1 MIKLSKLKRLL
12 SGLLVIAM
20 ASSLAACSGSSTKT
34 DTGTNTN
41 NSTSTNTSGTASPA
55 TPDRPSWAKKADE
68 ITGTLNVY
76 TTMEET
82 QQESLRK
89 IWSKYYPNSK
99 LQFQSDS
106 IGTLVTRLKSE
117 SSAPVADVLIG
128 GLFEAD
134 GTKYHDVL
142 QPYTSVNDAQLNY
155 HDKSG
160 YYTLYDVQVMCLI
173 VNKDLTKKLGVE
185 IKGYQDLLQ
194 PQLAG
199 KIIMAEPAASSS
211 AYRQLQTILA
221 TMGDKFDDE
230 KGWNYIKQLMVQA
243 KGIITNSS
251 SQVYNDVIK
260 GEYVVGLSYES
271 TVQAMIAQGATNVE
285 CVYMKEGNTAM
296 AGGAG
301 IVKGSKNLV
310 AAKAMMD
317 LLASSEFQDAR
328 AKESSGRGTNSQC
341 KDSGLP
347 KDSTLNIKK
356 LDFDYLNTNKNQLMD
371 KWATLWKSTK

>member
-1 MIKLSKLKRLL
+1 MKKLSLLKKIL
-12 SGLLVIAM
+12 SGLLVVTM

-34 DTGTNTN
+34 NT
-41 NSTSTNTSGTASPA
+41 TTSGTGNTGTS
-55 TPDRPSWAKKADE
+55 DRPSWLKKADE
-68 ITGTLNVY
+68 VTGTLTVY

-89 IWSKYYPNSK
+89 LWNQYYPNSK

-117 SSAPVADVLIG
+117 ASAPVADVLIG

-134 GTKYHDVL
+134 GTKYQDVL
-142 QPYTSVNDAQLNY
+142 QPYTSVNDSQLNY

-173 VNKDLTKKLGVE
+173 VNKDLAKNLGVQV
-185 IKGYQDLLQ
+185 KGYQDLLQ

-199 KIIMAEPAASSS
+199 KIIMADPAASSS

-230 KGWNYIKQLMVQA
+230 KGWNYIKQLMTQA

-317 LLASSEFQDAR
+317 LLSSSAFQDAR

-347 KDSTLNIKK
+347 KDNTLNIKK
-356 LDFDYLNTNKNQLMD
+356 LDFDYLNTNKTKLMD
-371 KWATLWKSTK
+371 HWANLWKSAK

>member
-1 MIKLSKLKRLL
+1 MKRLL

-20 ASSLAACSGSSTKT
+20 VLSLAACGGTKA
-34 DTGTNTN
+34 
-41 NSTSTNTSGTASPA
+41 NTSGTGS
-55 TPDRPSWAKKADE
+55 TGTSDRPSWAKKVDE
-68 ITGTLNVY
+68 VTGTLTVY

-82 QQESLRK
+82 QQESLSK
-89 IWSKYYPNSK
+89 IWNQYYPNCK

-117 SSAPVADVLIG
+117 ASAPVADVLIG

-134 GTKYHDVL
+134 GDKYHDVL
-142 QPYTSVNDAQLNY
+142 QPYTSVNDSELGY

-173 VNKDLTKKLGVE
+173 VNKDLAKNLGVQV
-185 IKGYQDLLQ
+185 KGYQDLLQ
-194 PQLAG
+194 SQLAG
-199 KIIMAEPAASSS
+199 KIIMADPAASSS

-221 TMGDKFDDE
+221 TMSDKFDDE
-230 KGWNYIKQLMVQA
+230 KGWNYIKQLMTQA

-251 SQVYNDVIK
+251 SEVYNDVIK

-271 TVQAMIAQGATNVE
+271 TVQAMIAQGASNVE

-296 AGGAG
+296 AGGAAV
-301 IVKGSKNLV
+301 VKGAKNLV

-317 LLASSEFQDAR
+317 LLSSSAFQDAR
-328 AKESSGRGTNSQC
+328 AKESSGRGTNTKC

-347 KDSTLNIKK
+347 KENTLNMKK
-356 LDFDYLNTNKNQLMD
+356 LDFDYLNANKSKLLD
-371 KWATLWKSTK
+371 HWATLWKSVK